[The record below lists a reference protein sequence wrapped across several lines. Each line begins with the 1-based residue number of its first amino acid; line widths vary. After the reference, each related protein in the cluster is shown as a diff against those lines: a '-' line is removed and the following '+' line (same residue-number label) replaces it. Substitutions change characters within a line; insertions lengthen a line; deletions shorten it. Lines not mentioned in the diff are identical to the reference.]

1 MTGDAAAR
9 GTIGF
14 IGLGNMGRP
23 MAANLL
29 AAGHRL
35 LVHSRTRTKAAA
47 LLEAGAIWCDRPDAL
62 AREADVL
69 ISVVGGPDDVAG
81 VYRGAVFPAARAGTL
96 LIDMTT
102 SSPRLAAALHDEAAA
117 RGLRLLDA
125 PVTGGVGGAA
135 AGSLAIMVGGDE
147 ADYRAALPV
156 LERLGKRIAWCG
168 PAGSG
173 QRLKLANQTMVASIV
188 LGLAEGLG
196 LAAAG
201 GLDTARL
208 APTLGEGTA
217 GGFLFKAYAG
227 KMIAG
232 DFAATFTVAHLVK
245 DLRLALAEAASLG
258 VDAVGLRAALGQFE
272 RLARERGDALGIQT
286 VAALYKK

>member
-1 MTGDAAAR
+1 MTDGTTTR

-35 LVHSRTRTKAAA
+35 RVHSRTRAKAAPLVA
-47 LLEAGAIWCDRPDAL
+47 AGAAWCDEPGAV
-62 AREADVL
+62 AHEADAVVT
-69 ISVVGGPDDVAG
+69 IVGGPDDVAG
-81 VYRGAVFPAARAGTL
+81 VYRDALFPAARAGTL

-102 SSPRLAAALHDEAAA
+102 CSPRLAAALHEEAAT

-135 AGSLAIMVGGDE
+135 SGSLAIMVGGDE
-147 ADYRAALPV
+147 ADYRAALPI
-156 LERLGKRIAWCG
+156 LEPLGKRIAWCG

-173 QRLKLANQTMVASIV
+173 QRLKLANQTMVACIV

-201 GLDTARL
+201 GLDVARL

-217 GGFLFKAYAG
+217 GGFLFKAYAA

-232 DFAATFTVAHLVK
+232 DFAATFTVAHLIK
-245 DLRLALAEAASLG
+245 DLRLAHAEAASLD
-258 VDAVGLRAALGQFE
+258 VDAVALRAALGQFE
-272 RLARERGDALGIQT
+272 RLARERGDALGIQAI
-286 VAALYKK
+286 AALYK

>member
-1 MTGDAAAR
+1 MTDGTTTR

-14 IGLGNMGRP
+14 IGAGSMGRP

-35 LVHSRTRTKAAA
+35 FVHSRTRTKAAP
-47 LLEAGAIWCDRPDAL
+47 LVEAGAIWCDEPGAV
-62 AREADVL
+62 AREAGAVVT
-69 ISVVGGPDDVAG
+69 IVGGPDDVAG
-81 VYRGAVFPAARAGTL
+81 VYRDALFPAARAGTL

-102 SSPRLAAALHDEAAA
+102 SSPRLAAALHDEAAT

-125 PVTGGVGGAA
+125 PVTGGVGGATS
-135 AGSLAIMVGGDE
+135 GSLAIMVGGDE
-147 ADYRAALPV
+147 ADYRAALPI

-173 QRLKLANQTMVASIV
+173 QRLKLTNQTMVACIV

-201 GLDTARL
+201 GLDIARL
-208 APTLGEGTA
+208 APTLGECTA
-217 GGFLFKAYAG
+217 GGFLFKAYAE

-232 DFAATFTVAHLVK
+232 DFAATFTVAHLIK

-258 VDAVGLRAALGQFE
+258 VDTVALRAALGQFE
-272 RLARERGDALGIQT
+272 RLARERGGALGIQAI
-286 VAALYKK
+286 AALYK